1 MKIRKRS
8 LCVIAGLLAALLLT
22 GCSQRELQ
30 TNIGQEKIQVYA
42 SIYPIYDFAQKIG
55 RDRID
60 LKLVTPPGAEPHDWE
75 PTAKSIAKM
84 KEADVFIYNGAG
96 FEGWVDKLVQTI
108 DSDSLIVVDASSGVE
123 LLEAKDH
130 IHDHGH
136 AQEHQ
141 VDPHIWL
148 DPIRAKKQAENIKN
162 AFIQADPANRAF
174 YEKNYGAFS
183 EEIESL
189 HKQYKEVLSSVR
201 RKEIIVSH
209 AAFGYLAERYG
220 LEQIPISGI
229 SPQEEPSPAKM
240 AQITKLCRDR
250 QVKYIFLE
258 TLASPKLA
266 EVLANETGARTAV
279 LNPMGGLTQQEI
291 DAGKDYFSIMKE
303 NLEVLK
309 KALGE

>member
-1 MKIRKRS
+1 MKIQKWI
-8 LCVIAGLLAALLLT
+8 LCIIVGLLAVSLLT
-22 GCSQRELQ
+22 GCSQRAEIQ
-30 TNIGQEKIQVYA
+30 TNISPKKIQVYA
-42 SIYPIYDFAQKIG
+42 SIYPMYDFAQKIG
-55 RDRID
+55 KDRID

-75 PTAKSIAKM
+75 PTARNIAEM

-96 FEGWVDKLVQTI
+96 FESWVDKLVRTI
-108 DSDSLIVVDASSGVE
+108 DSDSLILVDTSSGVE
-123 LLEAKDH
+123 LLKATDH

-136 AQEHQ
+136 AHQ
-141 VDPHIWL
+141 MDPHIWL
-148 DPIRAKKQAENIKN
+148 DPIRAKKQAENIQN

-174 YEKNYGAFS
+174 YEKNYQEFS

-189 HKQYKEVLSSVR
+189 HKQYRDALSNVKR
-201 RKEIIVSH
+201 REMIVSH

-240 AQITKLCRDR
+240 AQITRLCRER
-250 QVKYIFLE
+250 QVKYIFFE

-266 EVLANETGARTAV
+266 EVLADEVGAQTAV
-279 LNPMGGLTQQEI
+279 LNPIGGLTQQEI